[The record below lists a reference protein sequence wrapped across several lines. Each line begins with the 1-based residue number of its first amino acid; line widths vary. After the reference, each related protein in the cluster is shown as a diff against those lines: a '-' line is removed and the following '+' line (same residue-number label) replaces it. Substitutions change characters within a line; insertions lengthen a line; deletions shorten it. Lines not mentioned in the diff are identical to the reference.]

1 MKQLYTIILSVFFY
15 STTVLGQQMPLLS
28 EYMHSPSLINPAM
41 VGWEDLTAISA
52 AYRHQWTGMKGNPIT
67 FMLNFRHFDEKRN
80 MAFGGGFTHDQ
91 TGPTSFTGINLQY
104 AYHLKFGSEK
114 KGQDKRH
121 RLAIGLSL
129 SGNQYRLDG
138 SKLQYN
144 DANDPLIVGNNQ
156 FRILP
161 DAGAGLFY
169 YNDLYYI
176 GFSVPQMI
184 SMNVKFESDNALS
197 NIQRIAHFY
206 INAGVKIELR
216 NKKKDGLTKKSLKEK
231 VKHMLVPSLW
241 FRFAPNSPLNFYGNL
256 RYVWNQVLG
265 FGVGGSTDGT
275 LAFDINVHI
284 KKRFRVGYAFS
295 LPVSNLSQ
303 HLGTNHEIMLTYI
316 FGSNGKGWMFEAAEQ
331 QIKLGKKAKKKKAKK
346 ATDKTAK

>member
-1 MKQLYTIILSVFFY
+1 MKQFY
-15 STTVLGQQMPLLS
+15 SIIGAFLLTISSVVAQQIPLLS

-67 FMLNFRHFDEKRN
+67 FNLNFRHFDEKRN
-80 MAFGGGFTHDQ
+80 MAFGGGVVHDQ

-129 SGNQYRLDG
+129 SANQYRLDG
-138 SKLQYN
+138 TKLLYN
-144 DANDPLIVGNNQ
+144 DADDPLIVNNTAT
-156 FRILP
+156 RILP

-176 GFSVPQMI
+176 GVSVPQMI
-184 SMNVKFESDNALS
+184 SMNVRFTSDNALS
-197 NIQRIAHFY
+197 NLQRIAHLY
-206 INAGVKIELR
+206 INTGVKIPLR
-216 NKKKDGLTKKSLKEK
+216 TKKEGLTRRSLKERT
-231 VKHMLVPSLW
+231 KHMLIPSLW
-241 FRFAPNSPLNFYGNL
+241 FRYAPSSPMNFYGNV
-256 RYVWNQVLG
+256 RYVWNQTLG
-265 FGVGGSTDGT
+265 IGVGGSTDGT
-275 LAFDINVHI
+275 LAFDVMVHI

-295 LPVSNLSQ
+295 LPVNSLSQ
-303 HLGTNHEIMLTYI
+303 HLGTNHEVMLTYV
-316 FGSNGKGWMFEAAEQ
+316 FGSNGNGWMFEAAEQ
-331 QIKLGKKAKKKKAKK
+331 QIKFGKKAKKGKAKTK
-346 ATDKTAK
+346 KEE